1 MRSFSGAAVKTCEK
15 NGGQT
20 DPGGRPGGGGQCG
33 SPPAQLES
41 GIGENS
47 AHSHRA
53 RLMFPSSLDHLP
65 QKKKKRNPLLFTK
78 LLLLSRFSRVR
89 LCATPWTAAHQA
101 PLPLGFSSKNTG
113 VGCHCLLR
121 CLPKAEIKMGWIVP
135 FDLRYKER
143 PLGQMELKQL

>member
-53 RLMFPSSLDHLP
+53 RLMFPSSLDQLP
-65 QKKKKRNPLLFTK
+65 QKKKKKSSSVYQTATAESLQSCPTLCDPMDGSPPGSSAPGILQQEHWSGVPLPSPLFT
-78 LLLLSRFSRVR
+78 
-89 LCATPWTAAHQA
+89 
-101 PLPLGFSSKNTG
+101 
-113 VGCHCLLR
+113 
-121 CLPKAEIKMGWIVP
+121 
-135 FDLRYKER
+135 
-143 PLGQMELKQL
+143 